1 MRRLFSVF
9 VLCGAASG
17 VLPLNATAQEASL
30 PKALEPLSRVGRALG
45 LGWGDGYHAC
55 DRDCRLPTADLPPR
69 SYAASH
75 ALHPHYGQSN
85 RQHWQ
90 AAAAAN
96 TPPTA
101 YHYPT
106 RPQPQRPGGGGPQ
119 FAVPPSVM
127 QEIRSLEND
136 PQQTTPAERA
146 VAPPQPASESQRPE
160 SQRPEQQRPEQLAPP
175 APTPSTPAPP
185 TSVRPA
191 DVLPRQA
198 APSVQ
203 VERMQQEMSEELDAM
218 LDSLRD
224 DGPAT
229 SPAVN
234 PQPAAEKPEAVDSI
248 LDGPLDDDTDR
259 LLRGGN
265 EQLPADEVSADE
277 VPADEAGAADALPLD
292 GSDDLLQD
300 DGDDLLLDDS
310 DDLLL
315 DDQTRTSGFI
325 REPVAGAPRRIP
337 ASQRL
342 AQQRAQR
349 HAQQPVAA
357 PRVARDSSAASR

>member
-55 DRDCRLPTADLPPR
+55 DRERRLPTADLPPR

-101 YHYPT
+101 YHYPV
-106 RPQPQRPGGGGPQ
+106 PQQPQRPGGGGPQ
-119 FAVPPSVM
+119 FAVPPSVL

-136 PQQTTPAERA
+136 PQQITPAERPA
-146 VAPPQPASESQRPE
+146 DPLPSASEQ
-160 SQRPEQQRPEQLAPP
+160 QQPEQVIPP
-175 APTPSTPAPP
+175 APTPPSASTTAPSTP
-185 TSVRPA
+185 VRPA

-203 VERMQQEMSEELDAM
+203 VEREQQERSEELDAM

-224 DGPAT
+224 DRPAT
-229 SPAVN
+229 SPVLN
-234 PQPAAEKPEAVDSI
+234 PQPAAEKPAPVDSI
-248 LDGPLDDDTDR
+248 LDGPLDEDTDP
-259 LLRGGN
+259 LLDAG
-265 EQLPADEVSADE
+265 DE
-277 VPADEAGAADALPLD
+277 PLLD
-292 GSDDLLQD
+292 GSDDLLQGD
-300 DGDDLLLDDS
+300 SDDLLLDDS
-310 DDLLL
+310 DELLL
-315 DDQTRTSGFI
+315 DDQTRTSRFV

-342 AQQRAQR
+342 AELRAQQRAP
-349 HAQQPVAA
+349 QPVVAQ
-357 PRVARDSSAASR
+357 RVAGESSAASR